1 MYIRNVQVR
10 MVRIQWTGKDLP
22 ITHKNDVT
30 VALLK
35 DPETDSTYLRIA
47 VNQKVY
53 SEKRS
58 E

>member
-1 MYIRNVQVR
+1 
-10 MVRIQWTGKDLP
+10 MVRIQWAGKDLP
-22 ITHKNDVT
+22 VTHKNDAT

-53 SEKRS
+53 SEKRI

>member
-1 MYIRNVQVR
+1 
-10 MVRIQWTGKDLP
+10 MVRIQWAGKDLP
-22 ITHKNDVT
+22 VTHKNDAT

-35 DPETDSTYLRIA
+35 DSETNSTYLRIA

-53 SEKRS
+53 SEKRI